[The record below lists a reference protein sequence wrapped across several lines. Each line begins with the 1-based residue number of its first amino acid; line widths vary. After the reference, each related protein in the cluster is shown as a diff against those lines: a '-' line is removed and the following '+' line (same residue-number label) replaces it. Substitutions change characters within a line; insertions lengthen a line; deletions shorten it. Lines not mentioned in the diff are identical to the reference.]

1 MKQVKAR
8 IICLVV
14 GIIGLTACENYVS
27 SIPDMPVHLQLNL
40 LTEYPHLKNNPNQCV
55 IFEKPR
61 LVSDR
66 IGFGGVLVY
75 SDFYGDF
82 HAFDLACPYE
92 AQTSVKVRPDSLGR
106 AICPQ
111 CGEVYDISLGT
122 GIPTQGICREPLK
135 RYVAREVNNVLYVSL
150 R

>member
-1 MKQVKAR
+1 MSP
-8 IICLVV
+8 ILTIL
-14 GIIGLTACENYVS
+14 GFTACENNLS
-27 SIPDMPVHLQLNL
+27 SIPEMPVHLQIKL

-55 IFEKPR
+55 IFDKPR

-66 IGFGGVLVY
+66 IGYGGVLVY

-92 AQTSVKVRPDSLGR
+92 AQTSVKVRPDSVGNV
-106 AICPQ
+106 ICSK
-111 CGEVYDISLGT
+111 CGEVYDISLGV
-122 GIPTQGICREPLK
+122 GMPTKGICREPLK
-135 RYVAREVNNVLYVSL
+135 RYVVREVNNVLYVSL